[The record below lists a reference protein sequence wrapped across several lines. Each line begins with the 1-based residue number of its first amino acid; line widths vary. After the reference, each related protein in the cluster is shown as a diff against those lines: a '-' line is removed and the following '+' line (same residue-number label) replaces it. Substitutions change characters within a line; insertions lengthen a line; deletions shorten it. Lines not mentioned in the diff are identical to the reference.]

1 MKTVTAR
8 EFYHSSKL
16 VDDLH
21 AGDQLVVT
29 ANGKPKFV
37 VSHVGS
43 RPKMTRELAESL
55 AIDAGTPRDFDSVAF
70 LRSLKNDGLR
80 RRLLVGG
87 LQKFQ

>member
-8 EFYHSSKL
+8 EFHHSSQL
-16 VDDLH
+16 VDDLPTE
-21 AGDQLVVT
+21 DQLVVT

-55 AIDAGTPRDFDSVAF
+55 CSDWGTPPSFDSVAF
-70 LRSLKNDGLR
+70 LRSLK
-80 RRLLVGG
+80 
-87 LQKFQ
+87 K

>member
-37 VSHVGS
+37 VSPIGS

-55 AIDAGTPRDFDSVAF
+55 AIEAGTPQDFDSVAF
-70 LRSLKNDGLR
+70 LRSLK
-80 RRLLVGG
+80 
-87 LQKFQ
+87 K

>member
-21 AGDQLVVT
+21 AEDQLVVT

-55 AIDAGTPRDFDSVAF
+55 AIDAGSLRDFDSVAF
-70 LRSLKNDGLR
+70 LRSLKSDGLR